1 MTSTTTNAG
10 SGARSFRPSGMD
22 SGQDWIPPQRVFV
35 FGATSAIAMATQ
47 LQLCEQGS
55 THFFLVARHAE
66 RLRAIKLFPVA
77 AIARDWDDAQ
87 QKFFAENGII
97 DTIYKPKPRTD

>member
-1 MTSTTTNAG
+1 MLLKSVPRDAG
-10 SGARSFRPSGMD
+10 KGLSFGVAEETCSDHAGLFDDSPTPVKKTVHPRIGVYRP
-22 SGQDWIPPQRVFV
+22 IKPEIFV
-35 FGATSAIAMATQ
+35 
-47 LQLCEQGS
+47 
-55 THFFLVARHAE
+55 RHAE
-66 RLRAIKLFPVA
+66 RLRAIKLFPIA